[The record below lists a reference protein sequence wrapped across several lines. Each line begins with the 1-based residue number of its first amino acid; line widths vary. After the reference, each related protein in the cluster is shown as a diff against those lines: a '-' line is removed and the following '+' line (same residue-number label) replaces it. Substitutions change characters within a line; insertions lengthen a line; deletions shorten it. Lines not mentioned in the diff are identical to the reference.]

1 MPYGKIV
8 NALRILANEVEMEM
22 LKKDMGAE
30 GEEEEE
36 KEPSEEG
43 SEPEEGADGE
53 KEKDAAGARMG
64 MFRKK

>member
-22 LKKDMGAE
+22 LKKEMGAE
-30 GEEEEE
+30 GEEEE

-53 KEKDAAGARMG
+53 KEKDSAGGRMG